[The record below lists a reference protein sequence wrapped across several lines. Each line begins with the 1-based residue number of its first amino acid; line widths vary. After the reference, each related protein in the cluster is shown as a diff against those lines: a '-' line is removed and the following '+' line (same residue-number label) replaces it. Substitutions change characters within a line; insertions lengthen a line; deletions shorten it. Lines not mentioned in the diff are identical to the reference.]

1 MQMEDEIRNL
11 ISSTLNITECKPSQ
25 TLSIPCFIF
34 DYNYLENGNVYGN
47 GKCEYSDHYVQIDL
61 YYLKENDFKNARKLL
76 KDALKDKYVY
86 PTIDSYFDT
95 TNKFY
100 RATFQFV
107 VQEREV

>member
-1 MQMEDEIRNL
+1 MENEIRNL
-11 ISSTLNITECKPSQ
+11 ISSTLNITECKPSK

-34 DYNYLENGNVYGN
+34 DYGYLEKGNVFGN
-47 GKCEYSDHYVQIDL
+47 GKCELSDHYVQIDL
-61 YYLKENDFKNARKLL
+61 YYLKETDFNNAKSLLKNALIE
-76 KDALKDKYVY
+76 KYVY

-107 VQEREV
+107 VQEREG